1 MKTIKYTYYLSVALL
16 GLMLT
21 GVTSCVGDLDTLPLD
36 KDELVSENVFGN
48 TEDAYIQSL
57 AKIYAG
63 MAIGG
68 NAGGDGDQ
76 DVAGIDG
83 GSQASFLRAMWNMQ
97 ELPTDEAHCAWS
109 DPGIPGFNEVTWSA
123 GSPWIKGNYYRY
135 YYQINLSNA
144 FLRETVEEKL
154 DSRGCSA
161 ELKAKIKVQRAE
173 ARFLRALSYTYLL
186 DFYRNVPL
194 VTEESPI
201 GETQL
206 PVQVSPK
213 ELFTFIEKELNEC
226 QTDMLDPF
234 IGYDAANYGRA
245 HKAAAWSLL
254 ARLYL
259 NAEVFIGENKYTEC
273 ITACKLVI
281 GAGYELEP
289 IYVDM
294 FKADNDHSREMI
306 FPIRYEGDQTMT
318 WGGMTAL
325 LCWGSA
331 EAKEETNAKDAWQ
344 GVRAKSSL
352 LSVFER
358 ENSSSLD
365 SRKAMLRTEW
375 TTNNEIVNQT
385 EFKNNG
391 IPVVKYYNVNKDGSL
406 PPSVEA
412 YTDFPLF
419 RLAEIYLTYAEA
431 VLRGGAGGDR
441 ATALNYVNTLR
452 KRAYDDES
460 AATIGDPSFT
470 LDFLIDEWGR
480 EFFFEARRRTDLIRF
495 NQFTGGSYI
504 WPWKGGVANGTSVG
518 DHLKIFPLPAD
529 EIGSNTNLVQNPQYQ

>member
-1 MKTIKYTYYLSVALL
+1 MKTKKYIYYLFVALL
-16 GLMLT
+16 GLMT
-21 GVTSCVGDLDTLPLD
+21 STVTSCVGDLDTEPLD
-36 KDELVSENVFGN
+36 KDELISDNVFGD
-48 TEDAYIQSL
+48 TEGAYTESL

-68 NAGGDGDQ
+68 NKGGDGDQ

-97 ELPTDEAHCAWS
+97 ELTTDEAHCAWS
-109 DPGIPGFNEVTWSA
+109 DPGIPGFNEVSWGA

-154 DSRGCSA
+154 DARGCSA

-186 DFYRNVPL
+186 DLYRNVPM
-194 VTEESPI
+194 VTEDSPI
-201 GETQL
+201 GEKDLPQQATGKQL
-206 PVQVSPK
+206 
-213 ELFTFIEKELNEC
+213 FDFIEKELEEC
-226 QTDMLDPF
+226 QADMLDPF
-234 IGYDAANYGRA
+234 VGFDNANYGRA
-245 HKAAAWSLL
+245 HKAAAWSLQ

-273 ITACKLVI
+273 ITACKKVLGV
-281 GAGYELEP
+281 GYILEP
-289 IYVDM
+289 VYVDM
-294 FKADNDHSREMI
+294 FKADNDRSTEMI
-306 FPIRYEGDQTMT
+306 FPIRYEGTETMT

-331 EAKEETNAKDAWQ
+331 EAKEEVNAKDAWQ

-352 LSVFER
+352 MRLFER
-358 ENSSSLD
+358 ENSSSAD
-365 SRKAMLRTEW
+365 TRKGMLRTEY
-375 TTNNEIVNQT
+375 TTNIEIVNQT
-385 EFKNNG
+385 EFLNNG
-391 IPVVKYYNVNKDGSL
+391 IPVVKYYNVNKDGSK

-412 YTDFPLF
+412 YTDFPMF

-441 ATALNYVNTLR
+441 STALNYVNDVR
-452 KRAYDDES
+452 RRAYDNKSLAPITD
-460 AATIGDPSFT
+460 GLLT

-495 NQFTGGSYI
+495 NKFTGGSYL
-504 WPWKGGVANGTSVG
+504 WPWKGGAADGTSVS

-529 EIGSNTNLVQNPQYQ
+529 EIGSNTNLTQNPQY

>member
-1 MKTIKYTYYLSVALL
+1 MKTKKYIYYLFVALM
-16 GLMLT
+16 GLMAST
-21 GVTSCVGDLDTLPLD
+21 VTSCVGDLDTEPLD
-36 KDELVSENVFGN
+36 KDELISDNVFGD
-48 TEDAYIQSL
+48 TEGAYIESL

-68 NAGGDGDQ
+68 NAGGDSDQ

-97 ELPTDEAHCAWS
+97 ELTTDEAHCAWS
-109 DPGIPGFNEVTWSA
+109 DPGIPGFNEVSWGA

-154 DSRGCSA
+154 DARGCNA

-186 DFYRNVPL
+186 DLYRNIPM

-201 GETQL
+201 GETEL
-206 PVQVSPK
+206 PKQVTAKEMFDFIAK
-213 ELFTFIEKELNEC
+213 ELEEC
-226 QTDMLDPF
+226 QADMLDPF
-234 IGYDAANYGRA
+234 VGFDSANYGRA
-245 HKAAAWSLL
+245 HKAAAWSLQ

-273 ITACKLVI
+273 ITACKKVLGV
-281 GAGYELEP
+281 GYSLEP
-289 IYVDM
+289 VYVDM
-294 FKADNDHSREMI
+294 FKADNDYSTEMI
-306 FPIRYEGDQTMT
+306 FPIRYEGTETMT

-331 EAKEETNAKDAWQ
+331 EAKEEVNAKDAWQ

-352 LSVFER
+352 LRIFER
-358 ENSSSLD
+358 ENSSSAD
-365 SRKAMLRTEW
+365 SRKKMLRTEF
-375 TTNNEIVNQT
+375 TTNIEIVKQT
-385 EFKNNG
+385 EFLNNG

-412 YTDFPLF
+412 YTDFPMF

-441 ATALNYVNTLR
+441 STALGYVNDVR
-452 KRAYDDES
+452 RRAYDNKSLAPITD
-460 AATIGDPSFT
+460 GLLT

-495 NQFTGGSYI
+495 NKFTGGSYL
-504 WPWKGGVANGTSVG
+504 WPWKGGVAEGASVS

-529 EIGSNTNLVQNPQYQ
+529 EIGSNTNLTQNPQY